1 MPRARKAKQS
11 TQSQAPAHALL
22 DKDRAIVLDEKE
34 AHRLWN
40 KGSFGELREGK
51 LQLSLLESLFLM
63 ETGKLKTDKSFKALF
78 EECSAKYG
86 SFLPMY
92 NVYKDLRSRGYI
104 VKTGFKF
111 GTHFRL
117 YERGMR
123 PGEGHSDFLVHVIPE
138 EYKFELQDLSR
149 AVRLSHSVKKK
160 IWYAINDTEGDVT
173 YYQIVR
179 VKP

>member
-1 MPRARKAKQS
+1 MAKPKK
-11 TQSQAPAHALL
+11 TQKRSQAPAHALL

-34 AHRLWN
+34 ASRLWN
-40 KGSFGELREGK
+40 KGAFGELKDGK
-51 LQLSLLESLFLM
+51 LQLSLLEALFLM
-63 ETGKLKTDKSFKALF
+63 ETGKLKTDKSYTELFK
-78 EECSAKYG
+78 ECSDKYG
-86 SFLPMY
+86 SFLHIL
-92 NVYKDLRSRGYI
+92 NVYKDLRARGYV

-111 GTHFRL
+111 GAHFRL
-117 YERGMR
+117 YERGIK
-123 PGEGHSDFLVHVIPE
+123 PGEGHSDFLVHMIPE

-160 IWYAINDTEGDVT
+160 IWYAINDSEGDVT